1 MVYFVS
7 LSGAVVFPG
16 RFLKQVADVQLP
28 LIHTG
33 FVDAG
38 REVAFNDAQF
48 GFLELTAVAHVD
60 VDSAKLYTAS
70 HFIGHDR
77 FGELR
82 IDCRSRILH
91 FVSCVG
97 HDGEYGSGKESDEG
111 DFPAEQ
117 YGNLHV
123 LDFNLVE
130 ALSSISIVKRW
141 LA

>member
-7 LSGAVVFPG
+7 LSGAVVFPR

-48 GFLELTAVAHVD
+48 GFLELTAVAHVN
-60 VDSAKLYTAS
+60 VDSAELYTAS

-82 IDCRSRILH
+82 IDL
-91 FVSCVG
+91 
-97 HDGEYGSGKESDEG
+97 
-111 DFPAEQ
+111 P
-117 YGNLHV
+117 
-123 LDFNLVE
+123 
-130 ALSSISIVKRW
+130 
-141 LA
+141 